1 MPYPL
6 RRKVHNVSQCQ
17 IVRFR
22 SSNFKIPGTTTTMQT
37 RALRSVPQGQ
47 RELEGFEQG
56 CKVIH
61 PHPGCCTTGRPWTNT
76 HGQTHK
82 SHLSHHIHQSH
93 LSFYLITSH
102 HIFLIILIGSH
113 HSYSHYR
120 LTLFSHLSRI
130 YPIAF
135 SHRSQFLSSSSSFS
149 STSSIIY
156 LLQCIYL
163 IYPLIFPIFLIYL
176 ITSFLSFSRLNP
188 IVLIYLISSSISFP
202 SISILVLVPI
212 HHIHLFSNITSHD
225 SHDVYLMIYLISSS
239 VCHCRSKSKA

>member
-47 RELEGFEQG
+47 QELEGFEQG
-56 CKVIH
+56 CKVIR

-163 IYPLIFPIFLIYL
+163 IYPLIFPIFLSYL

-188 IVLIYLISSSISFP
+188 IVLIYLISSSIFVP
-202 SISILVLVPI
+202 SISILVLVL
-212 HHIHLFSNITSHD
+212 IHLFFQISH
-225 SHDVYLMIYLISSS
+225 HMTHMTCISSS
-239 VCHCRSKSKA
+239 T

>member
-76 HGQTHK
+76 PGQTQK
-82 SHLSHHIHQSH
+82 S
-93 LSFYLITSH
+93 
-102 HIFLIILIGSH
+102 
-113 HSYSHYR
+113 
-120 LTLFSHLSRI
+120 LFSHLSRI

-163 IYPLIFPIFLIYL
+163 IYPLIFP
-176 ITSFLSFSRLNP
+176 SF
-188 IVLIYLISSSISFP
+188 SSIS
-202 SISILVLVPI
+202 S
-212 HHIHLFSNITSHD
+212 HLS
-225 SHDVYLMIYLISSS
+225 YLFL
-239 VCHCRSKSKA
+239 A

>member
-76 HGQTHK
+76 HGPNSKISSISSHPSISSIFLSHHIT
-82 SHLSHHIHQSH
+82 SHLSHHSH
-93 LSFYLITSH
+93 WFSSFLFSL
-102 HIFLIILIGSH
+102 FFNS
-113 HSYSHYR
+113 
-120 LTLFSHLSRI
+120 FSHLSRI

-163 IYPLIFPIFLIYL
+163 IYLLIFPIFPIFLIYL
-176 ITSFLSFSRLNP
+176 TKSFLSFSCLNP
-188 IVLIYLISSSISFP
+188 IVLIYHISSSI
-202 SISILVLVPI
+202 
-212 HHIHLFSNITSHD
+212 
-225 SHDVYLMIYLISSS
+225 
-239 VCHCRSKSKA
+239 

>member
-1 MPYPL
+1 MF
-6 RRKVHNVSQCQ
+6 QCQ

-56 CKVIH
+56 CKIVH

-76 HGQTHK
+76 HGPN
-82 SHLSHHIHQSH
+82 SYFSS
-93 LSFYLITSH
+93 ITSH

-113 HSYSHYR
+113 HSYSHYC

-135 SHRSQFLSSSSSFS
+135 SHRSQFSSSSSSFS

-156 LLQCIYL
+156 LFQCIYL
-163 IYPLIFPIFLIYL
+163 IYLLIFPIFLIYL

-188 IVLIYLISSSISFP
+188 IVLIYLISSSISVP
-202 SISILVLVPI
+202 SISILVLVL
-212 HHIHLFSNITSHD
+212 IHLFFQISH
-225 SHDVYLMIYLISSS
+225 HMTHMTCISSS
-239 VCHCRSKSKA
+239 T

>member
-1 MPYPL
+1 
-6 RRKVHNVSQCQ
+6 
-17 IVRFR
+17 
-22 SSNFKIPGTTTTMQT
+22 MQT

-163 IYPLIFPIFLIYL
+163 IYPLIFPSFSSISSHLSYLFSPESHCPHLSYLLIYL
-176 ITSFLSFSRLNP
+176 IPIDLNP
-188 IVLIYLISSSISFP
+188 RPRPHSSYTF
-202 SISILVLVPI
+202 
-212 HHIHLFSNITSHD
+212 FSNITSHD
-225 SHDVYLMIYLISSS
+225 SHDVYLMTYLISSS

>member
-1 MPYPL
+1 
-6 RRKVHNVSQCQ
+6 
-17 IVRFR
+17 
-22 SSNFKIPGTTTTMQT
+22 MQT

-102 HIFLIILIGSH
+102 HIFLIVLIGSH

-135 SHRSQFLSSSSSFS
+135 SHRSQFSSSSSSFS

-163 IYPLIFPIFLIYL
+163 IYLLIFPIFLIYL

-212 HHIHLFSNITSHD
+212 HHIHLFFKYHITWLTWHVSHHLSNLVVGLSLSIK
-225 SHDVYLMIYLISSS
+225 V
-239 VCHCRSKSKA
+239 KSLV

>member
-1 MPYPL
+1 MKALNKDAKSYI
-6 RRKVHNVSQCQ
+6 R
-17 IVRFR
+17 
-22 SSNFKIPGTTTTMQT
+22 T
-37 RALRSVPQGQ
+37 RAVAPQAV
-47 RELEGFEQG
+47 L
-56 CKVIH
+56 
-61 PHPGCCTTGRPWTNT
+61 
-76 HGQTHK
+76 GQTPMAQTQI

-102 HIFLIILIGSH
+102 HIFLIVLIGSH

-163 IYPLIFPIFLIYL
+163 IYLLIFPIFLIYL
-176 ITSFLSFSRLNP
+176 IKSFLSFSCLNP
-188 IVLIYLISSSISFP
+188 IVLIYHISSSI
-202 SISILVLVPI
+202 
-212 HHIHLFSNITSHD
+212 
-225 SHDVYLMIYLISSS
+225 
-239 VCHCRSKSKA
+239 

>member
-1 MPYPL
+1 
-6 RRKVHNVSQCQ
+6 
-17 IVRFR
+17 
-22 SSNFKIPGTTTTMQT
+22 MQT

-76 HGQTHK
+76 HGPTHK

-113 HSYSHYR
+113 HSYSHYF
-120 LTLFSHLSRI
+120 LTLFLIYLESIPLHFLIGLNSYLLAHRSHLPHLSYISFSASISSIPSSFPSFSSISSHLSYLFLAWI
-130 YPIAF
+130 PLSSSILSPHLSL
-135 SHRSQFLSSSSSFS
+135 SHRSQSSSSSPF
-149 STSSIIY
+149 IIY
-156 LLQCIYL
+156 
-163 IYPLIFPIFLIYL
+163 IF
-176 ITSFLSFSRLNP
+176 
-188 IVLIYLISSSISFP
+188 
-202 SISILVLVPI
+202 
-212 HHIHLFSNITSHD
+212 FSNITSHD

>member
-76 HGQTHK
+76 HGPN
-82 SHLSHHIHQSH
+82 SNISSHHIHQSH

-212 HHIHLFSNITSHD
+212 HHIHIFFQISH
-225 SHDVYLMIYLISSS
+225 HMTHMTCIS
-239 VCHCRSKSKA
+239 

>member
-1 MPYPL
+1 
-6 RRKVHNVSQCQ
+6 
-17 IVRFR
+17 
-22 SSNFKIPGTTTTMQT
+22 MQT

-56 CKVIH
+56 CKVIR
-61 PHPGCCTTGRPWTNT
+61 PHPGCCTTGRPWTHT

-120 LTLFSHLSRI
+120 LTLFLIYLESIPLHFLIGLNSYLLAHRSHLSHHI
-130 YPIAF
+130 F
-135 SHRSQFLSSSSSFS
+135 
-149 STSSIIY
+149 
-156 LLQCIYL
+156 
-163 IYPLIFPIFLIYL
+163 LIFFSPESHCPHLSYLLIYL
-176 ITSFLSFSRLNP
+176 IPIDLNPRPRPHSSYTSF
-188 IVLIYLISSSISFP
+188 
-202 SISILVLVPI
+202 
-212 HHIHLFSNITSHD
+212 FSNITSHD

>member
-113 HSYSHYR
+113 HSYSHYC

-135 SHRSQFLSSSSSFS
+135 SHRSQFSSSSSSFS
-149 STSSIIY
+149 STSSLIY
-156 LLQCIYL
+156 LFQCIYL
-163 IYPLIFPIFLIYL
+163 IYLLIFPIFLIYL
-176 ITSFLSFSRLNP
+176 ITSFLSFSCLNP

>member
-6 RRKVHNVSQCQ
+6 RRKVHNVSMSDSQ
-17 IVRFR
+17 IQIIKFQNSRHHHHHANKG
-22 SSNFKIPGTTTTMQT
+22 SSLI
-37 RALRSVPQGQ
+37 PQGQ

-212 HHIHLFSNITSHD
+212 HHIFSNITSHD
-225 SHDVYLMIYLISSS
+225 SHDVYLMTYLISSS

>member
-163 IYPLIFPIFLIYL
+163 IYLLIFPIFPIFLIYL
-176 ITSFLSFSRLNP
+176 TKSFLSFSCLNP

-202 SISILVLVPI
+202 SISILVLVLI
-212 HHIHLFSNITSHD
+212 HHIHVFQISH
-225 SHDVYLMIYLISSS
+225 HMTHMTCIS
-239 VCHCRSKSKA
+239 

>member
-163 IYPLIFPIFLIYL
+163 IYPLIFP
-176 ITSFLSFSRLNP
+176 SFSSISSHLS
-188 IVLIYLISSSISFP
+188 YLFLAWIPLSSSILSP
-202 SISILVLVPI
+202 
-212 HHIHLFSNITSHD
+212 HLSH
-225 SHDVYLMIYLISSS
+225 SHRSQSSS
-239 VCHCRSKSKA
+239 SSPFIIYIFFQISHHMTHMTCISWSI

>member
-22 SSNFKIPGTTTTMQT
+22 SSNFKIPGTTTTTMQT

-120 LTLFSHLSRI
+120 LTLFLIYLESIPLHFLIGLNSYLLAHRSHLPHLSYISFSASISSIPSFSHLSHL
-130 YPIAF
+130 
-135 SHRSQFLSSSSSFS
+135 SHHIF
-149 STSSIIY
+149 
-156 LLQCIYL
+156 
-163 IYPLIFPIFLIYL
+163 LIFFSPESHCPHLSYLLIYL
-176 ITSFLSFSRLNP
+176 IPIDLNPRPRPHSSYTSFFQ
-188 IVLIYLISSSISFP
+188 ISHRMTHMTCIS
-202 SISILVLVPI
+202 
-212 HHIHLFSNITSHD
+212 
-225 SHDVYLMIYLISSS
+225 
-239 VCHCRSKSKA
+239 

>member
-176 ITSFLSFSRLNP
+176 ITSFLSFSCLNP

>member
-149 STSSIIY
+149 STSSTIY
-156 LLQCIYL
+156 LLQCIYF
-163 IYPLIFPIFLIYL
+163 IYLLIFP
-176 ITSFLSFSRLNP
+176 SF
-188 IVLIYLISSSISFP
+188 SSISP
-202 SISILVLVPI
+202 
-212 HHIHLFSNITSHD
+212 HLS
-225 SHDVYLMIYLISSS
+225 YLFL
-239 VCHCRSKSKA
+239 A

>member
-1 MPYPL
+1 
-6 RRKVHNVSQCQ
+6 
-17 IVRFR
+17 
-22 SSNFKIPGTTTTMQT
+22 MQT

-176 ITSFLSFSRLNP
+176 ITSFLSFSCLNP

-212 HHIHLFSNITSHD
+212 HHIHLFFKYHIAWLTWRVSHD
-225 SHDVYLMIYLISSS
+225 LSNLVVGLSLSIK
-239 VCHCRSKSKA
+239 VKSLV

>member
-113 HSYSHYR
+113 HSYSHHR

-163 IYPLIFPIFLIYL
+163 IYPLIFP
-176 ITSFLSFSRLNP
+176 SF
-188 IVLIYLISSSISFP
+188 SSIS
-202 SISILVLVPI
+202 S
-212 HHIHLFSNITSHD
+212 HLS
-225 SHDVYLMIYLISSS
+225 YLFL
-239 VCHCRSKSKA
+239 A